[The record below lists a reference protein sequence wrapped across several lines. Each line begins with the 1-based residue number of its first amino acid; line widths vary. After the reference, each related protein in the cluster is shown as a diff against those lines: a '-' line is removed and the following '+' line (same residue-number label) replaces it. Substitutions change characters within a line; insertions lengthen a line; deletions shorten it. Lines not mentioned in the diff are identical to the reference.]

1 MSNSNIN
8 NSSSPS
14 NFAKSSKF
22 AACKIY
28 FLFFSLIFIFN
39 LLLPEVIAESEF
51 YKRLYSQKNFNS
63 RHFDFS
69 KFFIFMT
76 TLFFGY
82 VLTINKNNMSFIND
96 NKKSYFKNLS
106 IFILLC
112 VFFYFSS
119 GLTVLLGKYDYE
131 GFCDS
136 KGNEILNLHKSN

>member
-1 MSNSNIN
+1 MSSNN
-8 NSSSPS
+8 VNKSNPC

-22 AACKIY
+22 APWKIY

-51 YKRLYSQKNFNS
+51 YKRLYSQKNYNS
-63 RHFDFS
+63 SHFDFS
-69 KFFIFMT
+69 KFFIFLT

-82 VLTINKNNMSFIND
+82 VLTINKNNMRYIED
-96 NKKSYFKNLS
+96 NKKSFFKNLS

-119 GLTVLLGKYDYE
+119 GITVLLGKYDYE

-136 KGNEILNLHKSN
+136 KGNEILNLHKSK